1 MPLNKGLQVAG
12 IAKQTAKGSIAAN
25 PTFAHGVGGGVV
37 GGIEITQ
44 ERSPLTS
51 ASRATPYLERNES
64 AGGGGSYPF
73 RAHPKSI
80 GLYLFAALGAKGVT
94 GAGPYVHTITDS
106 TSLPYLTLFGKY
118 GGSIIHAI
126 QDCRVD
132 ELSFTWDEA
141 GTVVVDVSIMGT
153 TPNFSATFT
162 PGTDDT
168 NQPYFQ
174 AAGGT
179 YKLDIT
185 SGTPVTARVKG
196 GKITI
201 KNSVEPVRLSASII
215 PNEQYEGNV
224 EIDWELTVVTDT
236 DLAEW
241 RKIVTGSGS
250 GATISQ
256 VPVTG
261 SAEVTF
267 VNGTDSLKFESL
279 RVGFNTTFPE
289 ADPAGGAAE
298 LVLAGMA
305 VQPLAGGAALT
316 AVLTNGQATY

>member
-51 ASRATPYLERNES
+51 GTRSTPYLERNES
-64 AGGGGSYPF
+64 AGGAGSYPF

-80 GLYLFAALGAKGVT
+80 GLYLFGALGAKSVS
-94 GAGPYVHTITDS
+94 GAGPYEHIFTDS

-132 ELSFTWDEA
+132 ELSFSWDEA
-141 GTVVVDVSIMGT
+141 GTVTVDAVLMGT
-153 TPNFSATFT
+153 IPNFSATFT
-162 PGTDDT
+162 AGTDDT

-179 YKLDIT
+179 YKLDT
-185 SGTPVTARVKG
+185 DSATPVTARVKG

-201 KNSVEPVRLSASII
+201 RNQTGPVRLSASII

-224 EIDWELTVVTDT
+224 EIDWELTIVPDT
-236 DLAEW
+236 TLAEW
-241 RKIVTGSGS
+241 REIVTGSAA
-250 GATISQ
+250 GATISE

-261 SAEVTF
+261 SADVEF
-267 VNGTDSLKFESL
+267 VLGAHSLQFVST

-298 LVLAGMA
+298 LVLAGPA
-305 VQPLAGGAALT
+305 VTPLAGGATLT
-316 AVLTNGQATY
+316 ATLTNDQATY